1 MVIYSDTESSDDEDD
16 EDLTSYYTIKTVN
29 EKKSRLFR
37 AQGKEFQ
44 LNIKTF
50 PDNVPHLQFISRL
63 FDRLVEDIKERC
75 QMESND
81 KMRMTILHPGLKL
94 GVFVP
99 WRDVSAMTGE
109 AILQEIMKV
118 QQSNEN
124 FRIHDG
130 QMTIQITVVR
140 LPVGSGRK
148 PLHAGLYFE
157 SENMSINKRSIIQIN
172 DTKDVMCMARAVVV
186 AKCNADKD
194 DSESWKQNWNH
205 VRRSD
210 RPMQTREA
218 MKLLDRAKIPHTKSC
233 GIEEYKKIQSVL
245 APKYL
250 IKVHSQYPKD
260 GLIFPLQFKKKP
272 ETKVIHI
279 YFNGIDHYDAITKV
293 TGFLGGYYYCEYCD
307 VGYTNRGAHRCADG
321 CDGCYSDIPC
331 IPGQKTRCMDC
342 KRTFRSRDCFAKHKA
357 MKSKQHKSICQLV
370 YNCGKCNLRIV
381 GNKKNHVCPGQRK
394 CRNCKEIVGPN
405 HQCYIQSYEC
415 KSEMTENEGEEEIS
429 QPKKSRFIFFDFESN
444 QETGT
449 H

>member
-1 MVIYSDTESSDDEDD
+1 MVKRQRDNTPPTSDDEEPKLKLVDYSDTESSDDEDD
-16 EDLTSYYTIKTVN
+16 IRPPPRKRRAMTMYSDDEDDEDLTSYFTIKAVN

-50 PDNVPHLQFISRL
+50 PDNVSPYQFISRL

-94 GVFVP
+94 GVFVT

-109 AILQEIMKV
+109 AVLEEIMKV
-118 QQSNEN
+118 LQSNEN
-124 FRIHDG
+124 FRINDG
-130 QMTIQITVVR
+130 QMTIQVTVVR

-157 SENMSINKRSIIQIN
+157 SDNMRKNKQSIVQIN
-172 DTKDVMCMARAVVV
+172 NTKDVMCMARAVVV
-186 AKCNADKD
+186 AKCNADKEE
-194 DSESWKQNWNH
+194 SESWKKNWEH
-205 VRRSD
+205 IRKSTKS
-210 RPMQTREA
+210 MQTREA
-218 MKLLDRAKIPHTKSC
+218 MKLLDQAKIPHTKPC

-260 GLIFPLQFKKKP
+260 GLIFPLQFKKKS
-272 ETKVIHI
+272 ETRVIHI
-279 YFNGIDHYDAITKV
+279 YYNGVDHYDAITKV
-293 TGFLGGYYYCEYCD
+293 TGFLGASYYCEYCD

-321 CDGCYSDIPC
+321 CEDCYSDIPC
-331 IPGQKTRCMDC
+331 IHGEKMRCMDC
-342 KRTFRSRDCFAKHKA
+342 KRTFRSRDCFVKHKA
-357 MKSKQHKSICQLV
+357 MKSKQQKSICHLV

-394 CRNCKEIVGPN
+394 CRNCKEIV
-405 HQCYIQSYEC
+405 
-415 KSEMTENEGEEEIS
+415 
-429 QPKKSRFIFFDFESN
+429 
-444 QETGT
+444 
-449 H
+449 